1 MQGLKIGITSGLKSN
16 TESIWTNGIKQNILI
31 LAKLLK
37 NSTKNYQVCLLN
49 TIKVDF
55 TTKPSYLKD
64 IDIYHF
70 DDKYMDMDLII
81 VLGAQVD
88 DSKTEKF
95 KQSGPNKK
103 VISYKCGSNYIL
115 STESILFKPSDGKSG
130 QFEKTFDEV
139 WYIPQQHE
147 TNQGYYKTL
156 YRTNAIIVPFIWHN
170 GFIAEAVIDIE
181 KGFKLGKF
189 KKGFQYNPLK
199 EKKVIGIMEPNLNIV
214 KFCLLPTMIVEES
227 YRGQIGKEKID
238 KLMITNAKEVGKH
251 AEFLGII
258 KTFDLYKDNKISA
271 ESRYQTSYI
280 VSQYIDIVVCHQLL
294 NPLNYLYL
302 DVAYMGYPVLHNAPL
317 CKDVGYYY
325 EGSSTVDGAKQL
337 DWILENHDKTTKEYE
352 ERNKKAL
359 WKYFAGNPELVKIY
373 DKLIFNLFN
382 GGNPELIYDETT
394 NSYKNL
400 SN

>member
-1 MQGLKIGITSGLKSN
+1 MDGLKIGITIGLKSN
-16 TESIWTNGIKQNILI
+16 TESIWTNGIKQNVLI

-37 NSTKNYQVCLLN
+37 NSKKNYEVYLLN
-49 TIKVDF
+49 TINIDF
-55 TTKPSYLKD
+55 STKPSYLKD
-64 IDIYHF
+64 IDICF
-70 DDKYMDMDLII
+70 FNDKYMEMDLII
-81 VLGAQVD
+81 ILGAQTD
-88 DSKTEKF
+88 DKKIEDF
-95 KQSGPNKK
+95 KKSGENKK

-115 STESILFKPSDGKSG
+115 STESILFKESDGKSN

-170 GFIAEAVIDIE
+170 SFLSESVIDIE
-181 KGFKLGKF
+181 KGYKLGRY
-189 KKGFQYNPLK
+189 KKGFQYDTTK
-199 EKKVIGIMEPNLNIV
+199 EKKVIGVMEPNLNIV
-214 KFCLLPTMIVEES
+214 KFCLLPTMIAEES
-227 YRGQIGKEKID
+227 YRGKIGKEKIG

-251 AEFLGII
+251 SEFLSII

-271 ESRYQTSYI
+271 ESRYQTAYI
-280 VSQYIDIVVCHQLL
+280 VTQYLDIVICHQLL

-302 DVAYMGYPVLHNAPL
+302 DVAYMGYPVLHNATL
-317 CKDVGYYY
+317 CKDIGYYY

-337 DWILENHDKTTKEYE
+337 DWILENHDKNIKEYE
-352 ERNKKAL
+352 ERTKKAL
-359 WKYFAGNPELVKIY
+359 WRYFAGNPELVKIY

-400 SN
+400 D

>member
-1 MQGLKIGITSGLKSN
+1 MEGLKIGITSDLKSN

-37 NSTKNYQVCLLN
+37 NSQKKYQVCLLN

-55 TTKPSYLKD
+55 STKPSYLKD
-64 IDIYHF
+64 LDIHYF
-70 DDKYMDMDLII
+70 DDKYMEMDLII
-81 VLGAQVD
+81 VLGAQID

-95 KQSGPNKK
+95 KQSVTNKK

-115 STESILFKPSDGKSG
+115 STESILFKQSDGKSG

-189 KKGFQYNPLK
+189 KKGFQYNPTK
-199 EKKVIGIMEPNLNIV
+199 EKKVIGVMEPNLNIV
-214 KFCLLPTMIVEES
+214 KFCLLPTMIAEEC
-227 YRGQIGKEKID
+227 YRGEIGKQKID

-251 AEFLGII
+251 SEFLGII

-337 DWILENHDKTTKEYE
+337 DWILENHDKTTKQYE

-373 DKLIFNLFN
+373 DKLIWNLFN
-382 GGNPELIYDETT
+382 GGNPELIYDEVT

-400 SN
+400 N